1 MNLFKDKLSRRKFFR
16 RLVYGLLSLQVVYI
30 FVNLLK
36 TGKINGKQA
45 KLFEAGEL
53 SFFENGKVYPFGSGH
68 FYLSRLN
75 DGGFLAIS
83 TKCTHMGCTVKY
95 YNQPHQFECP
105 CHGSAFNNKGEV
117 LSPPATRALDYFPVI
132 IKEKKVFVDTS
143 NPQRRNRHDHSQVI
157 YA

>member
-1 MNLFKDKLSRRKFFR
+1 MNLFKDKVSRRKFFR
-16 RLVYGLLSLQVVYI
+16 RLFYGLLSLQVIYV

-36 TGKINGKQA
+36 TGKIKGHQPE
-45 KLFEAGEL
+45 LYEAGEL
-53 SFFENGKVYPFGSGH
+53 SIFEKGKVYPYGSGH
-68 FYLSRLN
+68 FYLSRLD

-95 YNQPHQFECP
+95 LNQPHQFECP
-105 CHGSAFNNKGEV
+105 CHGSAFSNKGEV

-132 IKEKKVFVDTS
+132 IKENKVFVDTS
-143 NPQRRNRHDHSQVI
+143 SPQRRTRYNPSQVI